1 MVYLPIYLGTE
12 FFPKLLLRDATLGAV
27 MVVTGEGEVEQRR
40 TLDFESQAGRLTESR
55 RDGGAADLY

>member
-1 MVYLPIYLGTE
+1 
-12 FFPKLLLRDATLGAV
+12 

-55 RDGGAADLY
+55 RDGGAANLY